1 MQSQCASRT
10 STPLRADFITLRNAR
25 TKAGPVKDDQNNA
38 IRKGYVDG
46 QAAALIESS
55 FRTKSNKFLPAR
67 YSAELNNR
75 LLSFSPE
82 QSLQMRNVD
91 KNLLMTEMEEFFSR
105 ILGENILLATG
116 FTERRLREKKPTASA
131 SRQ

>member
-10 STPLRADFITLRNAR
+10 STPLRADFITLRNAL

-55 FRTKSNKFLPAR
+55 FRTKSNQFLPAR
-67 YSAELNNR
+67 DSAELNNR

-82 QSLQMRNVD
+82 QSLQTRNVD
-91 KNLLMTEMEEFFSR
+91 KKFADVRDGGIFWSYTR
-105 ILGENILLATG
+105 
-116 FTERRLREKKPTASA
+116 
-131 SRQ
+131 

>member
-10 STPLRADFITLRNAR
+10 STPLRADFITLRNAL

-55 FRTKSNKFLPAR
+55 FRTKSNKFLSAR
-67 YSAELNNR
+67 DSAELNSR

-91 KNLLMTEMEEFFSR
+91 KNLLMSEMEEFFGRSGAHR
-105 ILGENILLATG
+105 G
-116 FTERRLREKKPTASA
+116 
-131 SRQ
+131 